1 MSPVL
6 RENRR
11 TPAAYVGDANSLFW
25 NFISFPHKPSLQAR
39 FQHTVTMNFQLL
51 KLDLEKAENQRSKCQ
66 NPLDHRK
73 SKRVPEK
80 HLLLI
85 Y

>member
-25 NFISFPHKPSLQAR
+25 NFISFPHKPILQAR
-39 FQHTVTMNFQLL
+39 FQHTVTMNFQML